1 MRNSKEFSIKD
12 KMAIVLASIKGE
24 ESVASLARRYGVSET
39 AIYRWKDQFLEG
51 ARHGLS
57 GNNGKDSRITQLE
70 RELAERDRVIG
81 ELTVANRI
89 LKKTLR

>member
-1 MRNSKEFSIKD
+1 MKNSKRFSVED

-24 ESVASLARRYGVSET
+24 ESVATLARRYGVSET

-57 GNNGKDSRITQLE
+57 GNNDKDSRITQLE